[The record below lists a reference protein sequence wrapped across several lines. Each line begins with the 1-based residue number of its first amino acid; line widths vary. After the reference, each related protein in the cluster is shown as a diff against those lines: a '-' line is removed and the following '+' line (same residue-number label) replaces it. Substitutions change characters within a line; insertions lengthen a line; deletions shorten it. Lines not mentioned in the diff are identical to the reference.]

1 MNVLVI
7 SGPASIYLDPAR
19 KILNQSTGTTGVTI
33 ADILQKNGFS
43 ATLWQGKDASCSLP
57 SGIRISA
64 EFQTVPEL
72 QLLLAETNLAQF
84 HAILVPAALP
94 DYALKGTL
102 DLRGGA
108 LPPGKWPGS
117 LPGLQIELSPGPRIL
132 PTLRDYAPKAKII
145 GWKWEAQG
153 ALTEIRKKAEKQIQT
168 CRTDGCVLN
177 GPAYGNGYL
186 LMTVGGN
193 SLPCPSSMELGHA
206 LARYLKN

>member
-7 SGPASIYLDPAR
+7 SGPASIDLDPAR

-43 ATLWQGKDASCSLP
+43 ATLWQGKDASCPLP

-72 QLLLAETNLAQF
+72 QLLLAKTNLDQF
-84 HAILVPAALP
+84 YAILMPAALP
-94 DYALKGTL
+94 DYILKCTR
-102 DLRGGA
+102 DLQGVA

-117 LPGLQIELSPGPRIL
+117 LPGVQIELTPGPRIL

-145 GWKWEAQG
+145 GWKWETSG
-153 ALTEIRKKAEKQIQT
+153 DIKELRKVAEKQIQT
-168 CRTDGCVLN
+168 CRTNGCVLN

-186 LMTVGGN
+186 LMTINGD
-193 SLPCPSSMELGHA
+193 SLPCPSTADLGNA
-206 LARYLKN
+206 LVRYLKN

>member
-19 KILNQSTGTTGVTI
+19 KILNQSTGKTGVTI

-43 ATLWQGKDASCSLP
+43 LTLWQGKDASCSLP
-57 SGIRISA
+57 CGIRISA

-72 QLLLAETNLAQF
+72 QLLLAETNLDQF

-94 DYALKGTL
+94 DYALNDTRDLKG
-102 DLRGGA
+102 GV

-117 LPGLQIELSPGPRIL
+117 LPGLQIELSQGPRIL
-132 PTLRDYAPKAKII
+132 PNLRDYAPKAKII
-145 GWKWEAQG
+145 GWKWETQG
-153 ALTEIRKKAEKQIQT
+153 DMKEIRKIAEKQIQT

-177 GPAYGNGYL
+177 GPAYGDGYL
-186 LMTVGGN
+186 LVTAGGD
-193 SLPCPSSMELGHA
+193 SLPCPTAAELGHA
-206 LARYLKN
+206 LARYLKS